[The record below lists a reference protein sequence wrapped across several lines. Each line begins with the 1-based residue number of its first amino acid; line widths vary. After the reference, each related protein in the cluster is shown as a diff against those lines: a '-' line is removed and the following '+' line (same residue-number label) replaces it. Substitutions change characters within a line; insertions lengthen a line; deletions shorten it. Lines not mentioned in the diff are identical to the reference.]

1 MPADFDF
8 LSELADAAG
17 RETLPRFRRGLDVAN
32 KQAGG
37 FDPVTEADRAA
48 ELAIRRLIE
57 SRFPDHGI
65 LGEEHGTVN
74 AGARHL
80 WVIDPIDGTRAFISG
95 VPVWGT
101 LVGLYEDG
109 RALLGMM
116 DQPFTGERFLGGPEG
131 AVYRGPGGPRTLG
144 TRDCGDLASAI
155 LFTTS
160 PKLYD
165 GPRRERFEAL
175 EQSVR
180 LARYG
185 CDCYAFAMLAAGHVD
200 VVVEA
205 DLKPYDIAALIPI
218 VEAAGGVV
226 TTWTG
231 GRPED
236 GGDILACGSAAI
248 HRAALALLSPDSQS
262 ASRKS
267 GTRFSVRKRVR
278 TMR

>member
-1 MPADFDF
+1 MPADLDF
-8 LSELADAAG
+8 LESLADAAAQQ
-17 RETLPRFRRGLDVAN
+17 TLPRFRNRLDVGN
-32 KQAGG
+32 KQDGG

-48 ELAIRRLIE
+48 EFAIRRLIE

-65 LGEEHGTVN
+65 LGEEHGVSN
-74 AGARHL
+74 ADRRHL

-116 DQPFTGERFLGGPEG
+116 DQPFTRERFLGGPEG
-131 AVYRGPGGPRTLG
+131 SFYRGPGGEQRLQ
-144 TRDCGDLASAI
+144 TRDCGDLSSAI

-160 PKLYD
+160 PRLHTGASQARY
-165 GPRRERFEAL
+165 EAL
-175 EQSVR
+175 ENAVM

-200 VVVEA
+200 IVVESG
-205 DLKPYDIAALIPI
+205 LKPYDIAGLIPI
-218 VEAAGGVV
+218 IEGAGGIV
-226 TTWTG
+226 TTWRG
-231 GRPED
+231 ERPEQ

-248 HRAALALLSPDSQS
+248 HRRALAILSS
-262 ASRKS
+262 
-267 GTRFSVRKRVR
+267 
-278 TMR
+278 